1 MAKPEVEL
9 DLRIEN
15 GGHRVHVAGSG
26 GQYVVECESLRA
38 VVHFA
43 RLGRQFRGQ
52 IPQGWRIQIG
62 WRGMR
67 WG

>member
-1 MAKPEVEL
+1 MAEAEVEL

-15 GGHRVHVAGSG
+15 GGYAMHFAGSRG
-26 GQYVVECESLRA
+26 WYVAEFASVRA
-38 VVHFA
+38 LLHFV
-43 RLGRQFRGQ
+43 RLGWRHRRQV
-52 IPQGWRIQIG
+52 PPGWRIQIG